1 MEVRFHAGGSI
12 AEVTGGAAIRT
23 GRDALEL
30 AFDPALGG
38 AMKLIL
44 PAAAFDPQFLDLKSG
59 LAGEVLQK
67 FVNYHLRVAIV
78 GDWSTVTSESLAA
91 FIRESN
97 KGRHVTFAA
106 SAEEAVSVL
115 ARD

>member
-1 MEVRFHAGGSI
+1 MEVVFHDGGSI
-12 AEVTGGAAIRT
+12 AEVTGGAAIRD

-30 AFDPALGG
+30 AFDPAMNG
-38 AMKLIL
+38 AMKLVL
-44 PAAAFDPQFLDLKSG
+44 PAGLFDPAFLDLKSG

-78 GDWSTVTSESLAA
+78 GDWGGVTSESLAA

-97 KGRHVTFAA
+97 KGRHIHFAA
-106 SAEEAVSVL
+106 STDEAVAALS
-115 ARD
+115 RD